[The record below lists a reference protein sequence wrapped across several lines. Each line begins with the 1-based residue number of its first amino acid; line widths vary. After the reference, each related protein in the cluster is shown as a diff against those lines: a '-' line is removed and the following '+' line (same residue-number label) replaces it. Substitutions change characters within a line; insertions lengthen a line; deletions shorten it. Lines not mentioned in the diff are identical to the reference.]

1 MKVYSAVLLLA
12 MVLMAVVFTESA
24 TVKKYAPYEL
34 DDQVKED
41 SGIQTAEAV
50 DNTRVCKC
58 KQSVYSRAIWHR
70 LFSVL
75 PRLIRLVRGMTSR

>member
-58 KQSVYSRAIWHR
+58 KFVDLNNATIQKTHCQ
-70 LFSVL
+70 
-75 PRLIRLVRGMTSR
+75 